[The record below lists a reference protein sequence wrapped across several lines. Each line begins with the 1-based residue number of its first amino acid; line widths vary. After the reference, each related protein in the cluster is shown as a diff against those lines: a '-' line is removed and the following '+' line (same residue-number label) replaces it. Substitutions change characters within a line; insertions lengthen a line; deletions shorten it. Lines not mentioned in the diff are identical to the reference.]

1 MSVVINV
8 GVVIA
13 QHRHQVDGFLAADR
27 HPMVAVLAASWPHA
41 SAQTWQNL
49 FIRTTHPL
57 FNDVEA
63 RVLDTWGHIRII
75 RLVPLFKALRGRYG
89 KGCDT
94 NEFVMSSHVRRGKK
108 NKEQSLAG
116 SYYYSAM
123 GGWVQHCQGQHLTSL
138 PSYDTLFF
146 V

>member
-63 RVLDTWGHIRII
+63 RVLDTRGHIRII

-108 NKEQSLAG
+108 KTRNKAWQAHIIRARWEAG
-116 SYYYSAM
+116 FSTAR
-123 GGWVQHCQGQHLTSL
+123 GNI
-138 PSYDTLFF
+138 
-146 V
+146 

>member
-27 HPMVAVLAASWPHA
+27 HPMVAVLAAS
-41 SAQTWQNL
+41 AQTWQNL

-63 RVLDTWGHIRII
+63 RVLDTRGHIRII

-94 NEFVMSSHVRRGKK
+94 NEFVISSHVRRGKK
-108 NKEQSLAG
+108 TRNKAWQAHIIIARWEAG
-116 SYYYSAM
+116 FSTAR
-123 GGWVQHCQGQHLTSL
+123 GNI
-138 PSYDTLFF
+138 
-146 V
+146 